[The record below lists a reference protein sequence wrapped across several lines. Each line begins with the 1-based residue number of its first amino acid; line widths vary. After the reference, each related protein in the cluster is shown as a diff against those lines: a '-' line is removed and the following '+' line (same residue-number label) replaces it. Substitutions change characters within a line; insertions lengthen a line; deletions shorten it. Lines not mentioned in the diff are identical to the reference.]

1 MKMKRILNTLLISAV
16 SVLAFSCQEM
26 PDIDVASNESI
37 VLDISSGLTK
47 AADTDVESFVS
58 HLDVII
64 FDVDGTVPG
73 NKVYS
78 GRYNVNNASSVTL
91 NAKRS
96 SFPAGSRYYVYL
108 IANSTLAE
116 ADFGAVATYN
126 DLVDKK
132 QEDFDLHLTGLTVEG
147 APKYFLMDAV
157 AEDTDG
163 ASPVVL
169 NNGVL
174 SDNTVLSALLTRAAA
189 KVVVNIKASE
199 KVEFKNFTV
208 AEGSEGGLYYLR
220 NMPYDAYLLAEARED
235 EDIRTAKVRNTAKTN
250 NAYFTWNPSA
260 DSRNVSLT
268 TYVYPNNWA
277 DNSILE
283 RETSIVVNLPM
294 IFTSDGTSTDYK
306 NSWYK
311 IPMTDE
317 KMFRRN
323 NYYEVNIDLIR
334 PGAATESVPE
344 VLTDIYYSVIEW
356 TSQDIFVGGDDR
368 PKYLS
373 VNRESM
379 EMHNIAVDATTLE
392 FASSSPVTITV
403 KDVYYY
409 DKFGQKTPVS
419 PDITGTTDGGIAGN
433 ITVNSPVPTNKTIR
447 YFTLVVTNQE
457 GISREVDVI
466 QYPLEY
472 ITNTLSTYSYR
483 SDFLSSSGDPTGTA
497 IAEHYEKRSSFSR
510 FSVDYDNG
518 TYQYRSD
525 DNGFF
530 ACKYVNE
537 TYDSGD
543 NQGLSDVD
551 TYTASGTSGFNDPYN
566 ARMYNIRI
574 MASSGSYIIGR
585 PKITDGV
592 TDPGTDNA
600 QLVSPSFTIASR
612 LGTLTT
618 GRVGPDDTDMTEPDP
633 EDYGGEY
640 VWNWGYELTWPD
652 GSDEEGYYR
661 DYYAYEKSRYLR
673 VYAEHCKQ
681 YVEIYKDS
689 VTGNMVHLN
698 DWRLPTEAELK
709 IIYKY
714 QGGEN
719 TNADAIDYLL
729 NAGAYFSASGPVAN
743 PNNNMSGISVRCIRD
758 SY

>member
-64 FDVDGTVPG
+64 FDVDGTLPG

-108 IANSTLAE
+108 IANSTLPE
-116 ADFGAVATYN
+116 ADFTAVTTYN

-132 QEDFDLHLTGLTVEG
+132 QEDYDLHLTGLTVEG

-157 AEDTDG
+157 AEDADG

-235 EDIRTAKVRNTAKTN
+235 EDIRTAKVRNTSKTN

-294 IFTSDGTSTDYK
+294 TFTSDGTSTDYK

-323 NYYEVNIDLIR
+323 NYYEVNIDLNR
-334 PGAATESVPE
+334 PGAATETVPE
-344 VLTDIYYSVIEW
+344 ELKDIYYSVTEW
-356 TSQDIFVGGDDR
+356 TVQDIFVGGDDR

-373 VNRESM
+373 VNKESM

-433 ITVNSPVPTNKTIR
+433 ITVNSPVPTNNAIR

-457 GISREVDVI
+457 GITREVIVA

-472 ITNTLSTYSYR
+472 ITNQQGWYSYR
-483 SDFLSSSGDPTGTA
+483 SDFYTGTYA
-497 IAEHYEKRSSFSR
+497 PTTYEYKGSR
-510 FSVDYDNG
+510 RVAADWDYNSWDYSTSVQNNYFFGSKVARMN
-518 TYQYRSD
+518 D
-525 DNGFF
+525 D
-530 ACKYVNE
+530 
-537 TYDSGD
+537 
-543 NQGLSDVD
+543 
-551 TYTASGTSGFNDPYN
+551 GTSRLYYYSWSQYGSTVNTNAGNLTSLDN
-566 ARMYNIRI
+566 ARMYHVQIT
-574 MASSGSYIIGR
+574 ASSGKYTIGI
-585 PKITDGV
+585 PKQDENGFTDDGE
-592 TDPGTDNA
+592 DNA
-600 QLVSPSFTIASR
+600 ELVSPSFMIASQ
-612 LGTLTT
+612 LGATQPPTSVEQAE
-618 GRVGPDDTDMTEPDP
+618 RHCREYVEVHDPDNDPDTDNAIHYD
-633 EDYGGEY
+633 
-640 VWNWGYELTWPD
+640 N
-652 GSDEEGYYR
+652 
-661 DYYAYEKSRYLR
+661 
-673 VYAEHCKQ
+673 
-681 YVEIYKDS
+681 
-689 VTGNMVHLN
+689 
-698 DWRLPTEAELK
+698 WRLPTAAEIQ
-709 IIYKY
+709 IIIDFQYV
-714 QGGEN
+714 EN
-719 TNADAIDYLL
+719 AAMDEVL
-729 NAGAYFSASGPVAN
+729 SGPYYWSATGQV
-743 PNNNMSGISVRCIRD
+743 NNSGSGDEGTQSAVRCIRD
-758 SY
+758 VY

>member
-26 PDIDVASNESI
+26 PDVDVTANESI

-64 FDVDGTVPG
+64 FDVDGTIPG

-78 GRYNVNNASSVTL
+78 GRYDVNNASSVTL

-96 SFPAGSRYYVYL
+96 SFPAGSRYYVFL
-108 IANSTLAE
+108 IANSTLPE
-116 ADFGAVATYN
+116 ADFAAVTTYN

-169 NNGVL
+169 NNGVI

-283 RETSIVVNLPM
+283 REASIVVNLPM
-294 IFTSDGTSTDYK
+294 TFTSDGVSTDYH

-323 NYYEVNIDLIR
+323 NYYEVNIDLNR
-334 PGAATESVPE
+334 PGAATETVPE
-344 VLTDIYYSVIEW
+344 ELKDIYYSVTEW
-356 TSQDIFVGGDDR
+356 TVQDIFVGGDDR

-373 VNRESM
+373 VNKESM

-403 KDVYYY
+403 KDIYYY
-409 DKFGQKTPVS
+409 NKFGQKTPVS

-433 ITVNSPVPTNKTIR
+433 ITVNSPVPTNNAIR

-457 GISREVDVI
+457 GITREVTVA

-472 ITNTLSTYSYR
+472 ITNQQGWYSYR
-483 SDFLSSSGDPTGTA
+483 SDFYTGTYA
-497 IAEHYEKRSSFSR
+497 PTTYEYRGSR
-510 FSVDYDNG
+510 RVAADWDYDSWNYS
-518 TYQYRSD
+518 TSVQNNY
-525 DNGFF
+525 FF
-530 ACKYVNE
+530 GSKV
-537 TYDSGD
+537 
-543 NQGLSDVD
+543 
-551 TYTASGTSGFNDPYN
+551 ASMRNDGTSRLYYYSWSQYGSTVNTNAGNLTALDN
-566 ARMYNIRI
+566 ARMYHVQIT
-574 MASSGSYIIGR
+574 ASSGKYTIGI
-585 PKITDGV
+585 PKQDANGFTDDGE
-592 TDPGTDNA
+592 DNA
-600 QLVSPSFTIASR
+600 KLVSPSFMIASQ
-612 LGTLTT
+612 LGATQPPTSVEQAE
-618 GRVGPDDTDMTEPDP
+618 RHCREYVEVHDPDNDPDTDNAIHYD
-633 EDYGGEY
+633 
-640 VWNWGYELTWPD
+640 N
-652 GSDEEGYYR
+652 
-661 DYYAYEKSRYLR
+661 
-673 VYAEHCKQ
+673 
-681 YVEIYKDS
+681 
-689 VTGNMVHLN
+689 
-698 DWRLPTEAELK
+698 WRLPTEAEIQ
-709 IIYKY
+709 IIIDFQYV
-714 QGGEN
+714 EN
-719 TNADAIDYLL
+719 AAMDEVL
-729 NAGAYFSASGPVAN
+729 SGPYYWSATGQVRN
-743 PNNNMSGISVRCIRD
+743 PGSGDTDSQSAVRCIRD
-758 SY
+758 VY

>member
-96 SFPAGSRYYVYL
+96 SFPAGSRYYVFL
-108 IANSTLAE
+108 IANSTLPE
-116 ADFGAVATYN
+116 ADFTAVTTYN

-169 NNGVL
+169 NNGVI

-260 DSRNVSLT
+260 ESRNVSLT

-294 IFTSDGTSTDYK
+294 TFTSDGTSTDYK

-323 NYYEVNIDLIR
+323 NYYEVNIDLNR
-334 PGAATESVPE
+334 PGAATETVPE
-344 VLTDIYYSVIEW
+344 ELKDIYYSVTEW
-356 TSQDIFVGGDDR
+356 TVQDIFVGGDDR

-373 VNRESM
+373 VNKESL

-409 DKFGQKTPVS
+409 DKFGQKTSVS
-419 PDITGTTDGGIAGN
+419 PAITGTTDGGIAGN
-433 ITVNSPVPTNKTIR
+433 ITVNSPVPDNNAIR
-447 YFTLVVTNQE
+447 YFTLVITNEE
-457 GISREVDVI
+457 GITREVAVT

-472 ITNTLSTYSYR
+472 ITNTQAYYSYR
-483 SDFLSSSGDPTGTA
+483 SDFYNHDSSPDSPTRYDYRGDEYVSAYWNTDSNTWSYYSSNGSNSGFFFRSKVAALSTNARYAG
-497 IAEHYEKRSSFSR
+497 
-510 FSVDYDNG
+510 
-518 TYQYRSD
+518 RSD
-525 DNGFF
+525 LDYYSWADASRYATVAQKNRSYKD
-530 ACKYVNE
+530 A
-537 TYDSGD
+537 
-543 NQGLSDVD
+543 SDD
-551 TYTASGTSGFNDPYN
+551 DDPGN
-566 ARMYNIRI
+566 ARMYHVRI
-574 MASSGSYIIGR
+574 TASSGEYILGIPAR
-585 PKITDGV
+585 DPV
-592 TDPGTDNA
+592 TDYTLSEEDNSR
-600 QLVSPSFTIASR
+600 LVSPSFMIASQ
-612 LGTLTT
+612 LGATASVSSTNST
-618 GRVGPDDTDMTEPDP
+618 YITR
-633 EDYGGEY
+633 
-640 VWNWGYELTWPD
+640 
-652 GSDEEGYYR
+652 
-661 DYYAYEKSRYLR
+661 AKS
-673 VYAEHCKQ
+673 HCSQ
-681 YVEIYKDS
+681 YVETYFDDLDGDGVWDQGETIH
-689 VTGNMVHLN
+689 HLD
-698 DWRLPTEAELK
+698 DWRLPTEAEIA
-709 IIYKY
+709 IIVKF
-714 QGGEN
+714 Q
-719 TNADAIDYLL
+719 TSSQVMDIVL
-729 NAGAYFSASGPVAN
+729 AGANYFCASPEGYVRTGVESG
-743 PNNNMSGISVRCIRD
+743 NNIYTRCIRD
-758 SY
+758 VY

>member
-64 FDVDGTVPG
+64 FDVDGTLPG

-108 IANSTLAE
+108 IVNSTLPE
-116 ADFGAVATYN
+116 ADFTAVTTYN

-132 QEDFDLHLTGLTVEG
+132 QDDYDLHLTGLTVEG

-157 AEDTDG
+157 AEDADG

-235 EDIRTAKVRNTAKTN
+235 EDIRTAKVRNTSKTN

-294 IFTSDGTSTDYK
+294 TFTSDGTSTDYK

-323 NYYEVNIDLIR
+323 NYYEVNIDLNR

-344 VLTDIYYSVIEW
+344 VLEDIYYSVTEW
-356 TSQDIFVGGDDR
+356 TVQDIFVGGDDR

-373 VNRESM
+373 VNKESM

-409 DKFGQKTPVS
+409 DKFGQKTSVS

-433 ITVNSPVPTNKTIR
+433 ITVNSPVPTNNAIR

-457 GISREVDVI
+457 GITREVTVA

-472 ITNTLSTYSYR
+472 ITNQQGWYSYR
-483 SDFLSSSGDPTGTA
+483 SDFYTGTYA
-497 IAEHYEKRSSFSR
+497 PTTYEYKGSR
-510 FSVDYDNG
+510 RVAADWDSNSWDYSTSVQNNY
-518 TYQYRSD
+518 
-525 DNGFF
+525 FF
-530 ACKYVNE
+530 GSKVARMNN
-537 TYDSGD
+537 D
-543 NQGLSDVD
+543 
-551 TYTASGTSGFNDPYN
+551 GTSRLYYYSWSQYGSTVNTNAGNLTSLDN
-566 ARMYNIRI
+566 ARMYHVQITS
-574 MASSGSYIIGR
+574 SSGKYTIGI
-585 PKITDGV
+585 PKQDANGFTDDGE
-592 TDPGTDNA
+592 DNA
-600 QLVSPSFTIASR
+600 ELVSPSFMIASQ
-612 LGTLTT
+612 LGATQPPTSVEQAE
-618 GRVGPDDTDMTEPDP
+618 RHCREYVEVHDPDNDPDTDNAIHYD
-633 EDYGGEY
+633 
-640 VWNWGYELTWPD
+640 N
-652 GSDEEGYYR
+652 
-661 DYYAYEKSRYLR
+661 
-673 VYAEHCKQ
+673 
-681 YVEIYKDS
+681 
-689 VTGNMVHLN
+689 
-698 DWRLPTEAELK
+698 WRLPTAAEIQ
-709 IIYKY
+709 IIIDFQYV
-714 QGGEN
+714 EN
-719 TNADAIDYLL
+719 AAMDEVL
-729 NAGAYFSASGPVAN
+729 SGPYYWSATGQVHN
-743 PNNNMSGISVRCIRD
+743 PGSGDDDTQSAVRCIRD
-758 SY
+758 VY

>member
-1 MKMKRILNTLLISAV
+1 MKRILNTLLISAV

-26 PDIDVASNESI
+26 PDIDMASNESI

-64 FDVDGTVPG
+64 FDIDGTVPG

-108 IANSTLAE
+108 IANSTLPD
-116 ADFGAVATYN
+116 ADFTAVTTYN

-132 QEDFDLHLTGLTVEG
+132 QEDYDLHLTGLTVEG

-157 AEDTDG
+157 AEDADG

-235 EDIRTAKVRNTAKTN
+235 EDIRTAKVRNTSKTN

-323 NYYEVNIDLIR
+323 NYYEVNIDLNR
-334 PGAATESVPE
+334 PGAATETVPE
-344 VLTDIYYSVIEW
+344 ELKDIYYSVTEW
-356 TSQDIFVGGDDR
+356 TVQDIFVGGDDR

-373 VNRESM
+373 VNKESM
-379 EMHNIAVDATTLE
+379 DMHNIAVDATTLE
-392 FASSSPVTITV
+392 FASSSPVTVTV
-403 KDVYYY
+403 KDIYYY

-433 ITVNSPVPTNKTIR
+433 ITVNSPVPTNNAIR

-457 GISREVDVI
+457 GITREVAVA

-472 ITNTLSTYSYR
+472 ITNQQGWYSYR
-483 SDFLSSSGDPTGTA
+483 SDFYTGTYA
-497 IAEHYEKRSSFSR
+497 PTTYEYKGSR
-510 FSVDYDNG
+510 RVAADWSNNSWNYSTSVQNNYFFGSKVARMN
-518 TYQYRSD
+518 D
-525 DNGFF
+525 D
-530 ACKYVNE
+530 
-537 TYDSGD
+537 
-543 NQGLSDVD
+543 
-551 TYTASGTSGFNDPYN
+551 GTSRLYYYSWSQYGSTVNTNAGNLTSLDN
-566 ARMYNIRI
+566 ARMYHVQITS
-574 MASSGSYIIGR
+574 SSGKYTIGI
-585 PKITDGV
+585 PKQDANGFTDDGE
-592 TDPGTDNA
+592 DNA
-600 QLVSPSFTIASR
+600 ELVSPSFMIASQ
-612 LGTLTT
+612 LGATQPPTSVEQAE
-618 GRVGPDDTDMTEPDP
+618 RHCREYVEVHDPDNNPDTDNAIHYD
-633 EDYGGEY
+633 
-640 VWNWGYELTWPD
+640 N
-652 GSDEEGYYR
+652 
-661 DYYAYEKSRYLR
+661 
-673 VYAEHCKQ
+673 
-681 YVEIYKDS
+681 
-689 VTGNMVHLN
+689 
-698 DWRLPTEAELK
+698 WRLPTAAEIQ
-709 IIYKY
+709 IIIDFQYA
-714 QGGEN
+714 EN
-719 TNADAIDYLL
+719 AAMDEVL
-729 NAGAYFSASGPVAN
+729 SGPYYWSATGQVNN
-743 PNNNMSGISVRCIRD
+743 PGSGDDGTQSAVRCIRD
-758 SY
+758 VY

>member
-64 FDVDGTVPG
+64 FDVDGTLPG

-108 IANSTLAE
+108 IANSTLPE
-116 ADFGAVATYN
+116 ADFTAVTTYN

-132 QEDFDLHLTGLTVEG
+132 QEDYDLHLTGLTVEG

-157 AEDTDG
+157 AEDADG

-235 EDIRTAKVRNTAKTN
+235 EDIRTAKVRNTSKTN

-294 IFTSDGTSTDYK
+294 TFTSDGTSTDYK

-323 NYYEVNIDLIR
+323 NYYEVNIDLNR
-334 PGAATESVPE
+334 PGAATETVPE
-344 VLTDIYYSVIEW
+344 ELKDIYYSVTEW
-356 TSQDIFVGGDDR
+356 TVQDIFVGGDDR

-373 VNRESM
+373 VNKELM

-392 FASSSPVTITV
+392 FASSSPVTVTV
-403 KDVYYY
+403 KDIYYY

-433 ITVNSPVPTNKTIR
+433 ITVNSPVPTNNAIR

-457 GISREVDVI
+457 GITREVIVA

-472 ITNTLSTYSYR
+472 ITNQQGWYSYR
-483 SDFLSSSGDPTGTA
+483 SDFYTGTYA
-497 IAEHYEKRSSFSR
+497 PTTYEYKGSR
-510 FSVDYDNG
+510 RVAADWDNNSWDYSTSVQNNYFFGSKVARMN
-518 TYQYRSD
+518 D
-525 DNGFF
+525 D
-530 ACKYVNE
+530 
-537 TYDSGD
+537 
-543 NQGLSDVD
+543 
-551 TYTASGTSGFNDPYN
+551 GTSRLYYYSWSQYGSTVNTNAGNLTSLDN
-566 ARMYNIRI
+566 ARMYHVQIT
-574 MASSGSYIIGR
+574 ASSGKYTIGI
-585 PKITDGV
+585 PKQDENGFTDDGE
-592 TDPGTDNA
+592 DNA
-600 QLVSPSFTIASR
+600 ELVSPSFMIASQ
-612 LGTLTT
+612 LGATQPPTSVEQAE
-618 GRVGPDDTDMTEPDP
+618 RHCREYVEVHDPDNNPDTDNAIHYD
-633 EDYGGEY
+633 
-640 VWNWGYELTWPD
+640 N
-652 GSDEEGYYR
+652 
-661 DYYAYEKSRYLR
+661 
-673 VYAEHCKQ
+673 
-681 YVEIYKDS
+681 
-689 VTGNMVHLN
+689 
-698 DWRLPTEAELK
+698 WRLPTAAEIQ
-709 IIYKY
+709 IIIDFQYA
-714 QGGEN
+714 EN
-719 TNADAIDYLL
+719 AAMDEVL
-729 NAGAYFSASGPVAN
+729 SGPYYWSATGQV
-743 PNNNMSGISVRCIRD
+743 NNSGSGDEGTQSAVRCIRD
-758 SY
+758 VY

>member
-26 PDIDVASNESI
+26 PDVDVTANESI

-64 FDVDGTVPG
+64 FDVDGTIPG

-96 SFPAGSRYYVYL
+96 SFPAGSRYYVFL
-108 IANSTLAE
+108 IANSTLPE
-116 ADFGAVATYN
+116 ADFAAVTTYN

-235 EDIRTAKVRNTAKTN
+235 EDIRTAKVRNTSKTN

-283 RETSIVVNLPM
+283 REASIVVNLPM
-294 IFTSDGTSTDYK
+294 TFTSDGVSTDYH

-323 NYYEVNIDLIR
+323 NYYEVNIDLNR

-344 VLTDIYYSVIEW
+344 ELKDIYYSVTEW
-356 TSQDIFVGGDDR
+356 TVQDIFVGGDDR

-373 VNRESM
+373 VNKESM

-403 KDVYYY
+403 KDIYYY
-409 DKFGQKTPVS
+409 NKFGQKTPVS

-433 ITVNSPVPTNKTIR
+433 ITVNSPVPTNNAIR

-457 GISREVDVI
+457 GITREVTVA

-472 ITNTLSTYSYR
+472 ITNQQGWYSYR
-483 SDFLSSSGDPTGTA
+483 SDFYTGTYA
-497 IAEHYEKRSSFSR
+497 PTTYEYKGSR
-510 FSVDYDNG
+510 RVAADWDYNSWDYSTSVQNNYFFGSKVARMN
-518 TYQYRSD
+518 D
-525 DNGFF
+525 D
-530 ACKYVNE
+530 
-537 TYDSGD
+537 
-543 NQGLSDVD
+543 
-551 TYTASGTSGFNDPYN
+551 GTSRLYYYSWSQYGSTVNTNAGNLTALDN
-566 ARMYNIRI
+566 ARMYHVQIT
-574 MASSGSYIIGR
+574 ASSGKYTIGI
-585 PKITDGV
+585 PKQDANGFTDDGE
-592 TDPGTDNA
+592 DNA
-600 QLVSPSFTIASR
+600 KLVSPSFMIASQ
-612 LGTLTT
+612 LGATQPPTSVEQAE
-618 GRVGPDDTDMTEPDP
+618 RHCREYVEVHDPDNDPDTDNAIHYD
-633 EDYGGEY
+633 
-640 VWNWGYELTWPD
+640 N
-652 GSDEEGYYR
+652 
-661 DYYAYEKSRYLR
+661 
-673 VYAEHCKQ
+673 
-681 YVEIYKDS
+681 
-689 VTGNMVHLN
+689 
-698 DWRLPTEAELK
+698 WRLPTEAEIQ
-709 IIYKY
+709 IIIDFQYV
-714 QGGEN
+714 EN
-719 TNADAIDYLL
+719 AAMDEVL
-729 NAGAYFSASGPVAN
+729 SGPYYWSATGQVRN
-743 PNNNMSGISVRCIRD
+743 PGSGDTDSQSAVRCIRD
-758 SY
+758 VY

>member
-96 SFPAGSRYYVYL
+96 SFPAGSRYYVFL
-108 IANSTLAE
+108 IANSTLPE
-116 ADFGAVATYN
+116 SDFTAVTTYN

-132 QEDFDLHLTGLTVEG
+132 QEDYDLHLTGLTVEG

-157 AEDTDG
+157 AEDADG

-235 EDIRTAKVRNTAKTN
+235 EDIRTAKVRNTSKTN

-294 IFTSDGTSTDYK
+294 TFTSDGTSTDYK

-323 NYYEVNIDLIR
+323 NYYEVNIDLNR
-334 PGAATESVPE
+334 PGAATETVPE
-344 VLTDIYYSVIEW
+344 ELEDIYYSVTEW
-356 TSQDIFVGGDDR
+356 TVQDILVGGDDR

-373 VNRESM
+373 VNKESM

-409 DKFGQKTPVS
+409 DKFGQKTSVS

-433 ITVNSPVPTNKTIR
+433 ITVNSPVPDNNAIR
-447 YFTLVVTNQE
+447 YFTLVITNEE
-457 GISREVDVI
+457 GITREVTVA

-472 ITNTLSTYSYR
+472 ITNQQGWYSYR
-483 SDFLSSSGDPTGTA
+483 SDFYTGTYA
-497 IAEHYEKRSSFSR
+497 PTTYEYKGSR
-510 FSVDYDNG
+510 RVAADWDNNSWDYSTSVQNNY
-518 TYQYRSD
+518 
-525 DNGFF
+525 FF
-530 ACKYVNE
+530 GSKVARMNA
-537 TYDSGD
+537 D
-543 NQGLSDVD
+543 
-551 TYTASGTSGFNDPYN
+551 GTSRLYYYSWSQYGSTVNTNAGNLTSLDN
-566 ARMYNIRI
+566 ARMYHVQIT
-574 MASSGSYIIGR
+574 ASSGKYTIGI
-585 PKITDGV
+585 PKQDANGFTDDGE
-592 TDPGTDNA
+592 DNA
-600 QLVSPSFTIASR
+600 ELVSPSFMIASQ
-612 LGTLTT
+612 LGATQPPTSVEQAE
-618 GRVGPDDTDMTEPDP
+618 RHCREYVEVHDPDNDPDTDNAIHYD
-633 EDYGGEY
+633 
-640 VWNWGYELTWPD
+640 N
-652 GSDEEGYYR
+652 
-661 DYYAYEKSRYLR
+661 
-673 VYAEHCKQ
+673 
-681 YVEIYKDS
+681 
-689 VTGNMVHLN
+689 
-698 DWRLPTEAELK
+698 WRLPTAAEIQ
-709 IIYKY
+709 IIIDFQYV
-714 QGGEN
+714 EN
-719 TNADAIDYLL
+719 AAMDEVL
-729 NAGAYFSASGPVAN
+729 SGPYYWSATGQVNN
-743 PNNNMSGISVRCIRD
+743 PGSGDDGTQSAVRCIRD
-758 SY
+758 VY

>member
-26 PDIDVASNESI
+26 PDVDVTANESI

-64 FDVDGTVPG
+64 FDVDGTIPG

-96 SFPAGSRYYVYL
+96 SFPAGNRYYVYL
-108 IANSTLAE
+108 IANSTLPE
-116 ADFGAVATYN
+116 ADFAAVTTYN

-132 QEDFDLHLTGLTVEG
+132 QEDYNLHLTGLTVEG
-147 APKYFLMDAV
+147 ASKYFLMDAL

-169 NNGVL
+169 NNGVI

-208 AEGSEGGLYYLR
+208 DEGSEGGLYYLR

-294 IFTSDGTSTDYK
+294 TFTSDGVSTDYH

-323 NYYEVNIDLIR
+323 NYYEVNIDLNR

-344 VLTDIYYSVIEW
+344 ELKDIYYSVTEW
-356 TSQDIFVGGDDR
+356 TVQDIFVGGDDR

-373 VNRESM
+373 VNKESM

-433 ITVNSPVPTNKTIR
+433 ITVNSPVPTNNAIR

-457 GISREVDVI
+457 GITREVTVA

-472 ITNTLSTYSYR
+472 ITNQQGWYSYR
-483 SDFLSSSGDPTGTA
+483 SDFYTGTYA
-497 IAEHYEKRSSFSR
+497 PTTYEYRGSR
-510 FSVDYDNG
+510 RVAADWEYNSWNYSTSVQNNY
-518 TYQYRSD
+518 
-525 DNGFF
+525 FF
-530 ACKYVNE
+530 GSKV
-537 TYDSGD
+537 
-543 NQGLSDVD
+543 
-551 TYTASGTSGFNDPYN
+551 ASMRNDGTSRLYYYSWSQYGSTVNTNAGNLTALDN
-566 ARMYNIRI
+566 ARMYHVQIT
-574 MASSGSYIIGR
+574 ASSGKYTIGI
-585 PKITDGV
+585 PKQDANGFTYDGE
-592 TDPGTDNA
+592 DNA
-600 QLVSPSFTIASR
+600 KLVSPSFMIASQ
-612 LGTLTT
+612 LGATQPPTSVEQAE
-618 GRVGPDDTDMTEPDP
+618 RHCREYVEVHDPDNDPDTDNAIHYD
-633 EDYGGEY
+633 
-640 VWNWGYELTWPD
+640 N
-652 GSDEEGYYR
+652 
-661 DYYAYEKSRYLR
+661 
-673 VYAEHCKQ
+673 
-681 YVEIYKDS
+681 
-689 VTGNMVHLN
+689 
-698 DWRLPTEAELK
+698 WRLPTEAEIQ
-709 IIYKY
+709 IIIDFQYV
-714 QGGEN
+714 EN
-719 TNADAIDYLL
+719 AAMDEVL
-729 NAGAYFSASGPVAN
+729 SGPYYWSATGQVRN
-743 PNNNMSGISVRCIRD
+743 PGSGDTDSQSAVRCIRD
-758 SY
+758 VY

>member
-26 PDIDVASNESI
+26 PDIDMASNESI

-64 FDVDGTVPG
+64 FDIDGTVPG

-108 IANSTLAE
+108 IANSTLPE
-116 ADFGAVATYN
+116 ADFTAVTTYN

-132 QEDFDLHLTGLTVEG
+132 QEDYDLHLTGLTVEG

-157 AEDTDG
+157 AEDADG

-235 EDIRTAKVRNTAKTN
+235 EDIRTAKVRNTSKTN

-323 NYYEVNIDLIR
+323 NYYEVNIDLNR

-344 VLTDIYYSVIEW
+344 ELEDIYYSVTEW
-356 TSQDIFVGGDDR
+356 TVQDIFVGGDDR

-373 VNRESM
+373 VNKESM

-433 ITVNSPVPTNKTIR
+433 ITVNSPVPTNNAIR

-457 GISREVDVI
+457 GITREVTVA

-472 ITNTLSTYSYR
+472 ITNQQGWYSYR
-483 SDFLSSSGDPTGTA
+483 SDFYTGTYA
-497 IAEHYEKRSSFSR
+497 PTTYEYKGSR
-510 FSVDYDNG
+510 RVAADWSNNSWNYSTSVQNNYFFGSKVARMN
-518 TYQYRSD
+518 D
-525 DNGFF
+525 D
-530 ACKYVNE
+530 
-537 TYDSGD
+537 
-543 NQGLSDVD
+543 
-551 TYTASGTSGFNDPYN
+551 GTSRLYYYSWSQYGSTVNTNAGNLTSLDN
-566 ARMYNIRI
+566 ARMYHVQITS
-574 MASSGSYIIGR
+574 SSGKYTIGI
-585 PKITDGV
+585 PKQDANGFTDDGE
-592 TDPGTDNA
+592 DNA
-600 QLVSPSFTIASR
+600 ELVSPSFMIASQ
-612 LGTLTT
+612 LGATQPPTSVEQAE
-618 GRVGPDDTDMTEPDP
+618 RHCREYVEVHDPDNNPDTDNAIHYD
-633 EDYGGEY
+633 
-640 VWNWGYELTWPD
+640 N
-652 GSDEEGYYR
+652 
-661 DYYAYEKSRYLR
+661 
-673 VYAEHCKQ
+673 
-681 YVEIYKDS
+681 
-689 VTGNMVHLN
+689 
-698 DWRLPTEAELK
+698 WRLPTAAEIQ
-709 IIYKY
+709 IIIDFQYA
-714 QGGEN
+714 EN
-719 TNADAIDYLL
+719 AAMDEVL
-729 NAGAYFSASGPVAN
+729 SGPYYWSATGQVNN
-743 PNNNMSGISVRCIRD
+743 PGSGDDGTQSAVRCIRD
-758 SY
+758 VY

>member
-26 PDIDVASNESI
+26 PDVDVTANESI

-64 FDVDGTVPG
+64 FDVDGTIPG

-78 GRYNVNNASSVTL
+78 GRYDVNNASSVTL

-96 SFPAGSRYYVYL
+96 SFPAGSRYYVFL
-108 IANSTLAE
+108 IANSTLPE
-116 ADFGAVATYN
+116 ADFAAVTTYN

-132 QEDFDLHLTGLTVEG
+132 QEDYYLHLTGLTVEG
-147 APKYFLMDAV
+147 ASKYFLMDAL

-169 NNGVL
+169 NNGVI

-283 RETSIVVNLPM
+283 REASIVVNLPM
-294 IFTSDGTSTDYK
+294 TFTSDGVSTDYH

-323 NYYEVNIDLIR
+323 NYYEVNIDLNR
-334 PGAATESVPE
+334 PGAATETVPE
-344 VLTDIYYSVIEW
+344 ELKDIYYSVTEW
-356 TSQDIFVGGDDR
+356 IVQDIFVGGDDR

-373 VNRESM
+373 VNKESM

-403 KDVYYY
+403 KDIYYY
-409 DKFGQKTPVS
+409 NKFGQKTPVS

-433 ITVNSPVPTNKTIR
+433 ITVNSPVPTNNAIR

-457 GISREVDVI
+457 GITREVTVA

-472 ITNTLSTYSYR
+472 ITNQQGWYSYR
-483 SDFLSSSGDPTGTA
+483 SDFYTGTYA
-497 IAEHYEKRSSFSR
+497 PTTYEYRGSR
-510 FSVDYDNG
+510 RVAADWDYDSWNYS
-518 TYQYRSD
+518 TSVQNNY
-525 DNGFF
+525 FF
-530 ACKYVNE
+530 GSKV
-537 TYDSGD
+537 
-543 NQGLSDVD
+543 
-551 TYTASGTSGFNDPYN
+551 ASMRNDGTSRLYYYSWSQYGSTVNTNAGNLTALDN
-566 ARMYNIRI
+566 ARMYHVQIT
-574 MASSGSYIIGR
+574 ASSGKYTIGI
-585 PKITDGV
+585 PKQDANGFTDDGE
-592 TDPGTDNA
+592 DNA
-600 QLVSPSFTIASR
+600 KLVSPSFMIASQ
-612 LGTLTT
+612 LGATQPPTSVEQAE
-618 GRVGPDDTDMTEPDP
+618 RHCREYVEVHDPDNDPDTDNAIHYD
-633 EDYGGEY
+633 
-640 VWNWGYELTWPD
+640 N
-652 GSDEEGYYR
+652 
-661 DYYAYEKSRYLR
+661 
-673 VYAEHCKQ
+673 
-681 YVEIYKDS
+681 
-689 VTGNMVHLN
+689 
-698 DWRLPTEAELK
+698 WRLPTEAEIQ
-709 IIYKY
+709 IIIDFQYV
-714 QGGEN
+714 EN
-719 TNADAIDYLL
+719 AAMDEVL
-729 NAGAYFSASGPVAN
+729 SGPYYWSATGQVRN
-743 PNNNMSGISVRCIRD
+743 PGSGDTDSQSAVRCIRD
-758 SY
+758 VY

>member
-26 PDIDVASNESI
+26 PDVDVTANESI

-64 FDVDGTVPG
+64 FDVDGTIPG

-78 GRYNVNNASSVTL
+78 GRYDVNNASSVTL

-96 SFPAGSRYYVYL
+96 SFPTGSRYYVFL
-108 IANSTLAE
+108 IANSTLPE
-116 ADFGAVATYN
+116 ADFAAVTTYN

-169 NNGVL
+169 NNGVI

-208 AEGSEGGLYYLR
+208 TEGSEGGLYYLR

-283 RETSIVVNLPM
+283 REASIVVNLPM
-294 IFTSDGTSTDYK
+294 TFTSDGVSTDYH

-323 NYYEVNIDLIR
+323 NYYEVNIDLNR
-334 PGAATESVPE
+334 PGAATETVPE
-344 VLTDIYYSVIEW
+344 ELKDIYYSVTEW
-356 TSQDIFVGGDDR
+356 TVQDIFVGGDDR

-373 VNRESM
+373 VNKESM

-403 KDVYYY
+403 KDIYYY
-409 DKFGQKTPVS
+409 NKFGQKTPVS

-433 ITVNSPVPTNKTIR
+433 ITVNSPVPTNNAIR

-457 GISREVDVI
+457 GITREVTVA

-472 ITNTLSTYSYR
+472 ITNQQGWYSYR
-483 SDFLSSSGDPTGTA
+483 SDFYTGTYA
-497 IAEHYEKRSSFSR
+497 PTTYEYRGSR
-510 FSVDYDNG
+510 RVAADWDYDSWNYS
-518 TYQYRSD
+518 TSVQNNY
-525 DNGFF
+525 FF
-530 ACKYVNE
+530 GSKV
-537 TYDSGD
+537 
-543 NQGLSDVD
+543 
-551 TYTASGTSGFNDPYN
+551 ASMRNDGTSRLYYYSWSQYGSTVNTNAGNLTALDN
-566 ARMYNIRI
+566 ARMYHVQIT
-574 MASSGSYIIGR
+574 ASSGKYTIGI
-585 PKITDGV
+585 PKQDANGFTDDGE
-592 TDPGTDNA
+592 DNA
-600 QLVSPSFTIASR
+600 ELVSPSFMIASQ
-612 LGTLTT
+612 LGATQPPTSVEQAE
-618 GRVGPDDTDMTEPDP
+618 RHCREYVEVHDPDNDPDTDNAIHYD
-633 EDYGGEY
+633 
-640 VWNWGYELTWPD
+640 N
-652 GSDEEGYYR
+652 
-661 DYYAYEKSRYLR
+661 
-673 VYAEHCKQ
+673 
-681 YVEIYKDS
+681 
-689 VTGNMVHLN
+689 
-698 DWRLPTEAELK
+698 WRLPTEAEIQ
-709 IIYKY
+709 IIIDFQYV
-714 QGGEN
+714 EN
-719 TNADAIDYLL
+719 AAMDEVL
-729 NAGAYFSASGPVAN
+729 SGPYYWSATGQVRN
-743 PNNNMSGISVRCIRD
+743 PGSGDTDSQSAVRCIRD
-758 SY
+758 VY

>member
-1 MKMKRILNTLLISAV
+1 MKRILNTLLISAV

-64 FDVDGTVPG
+64 FDVDGTLPG

-108 IANSTLAE
+108 IANSTLPD
-116 ADFGAVATYN
+116 ADFTAVTTYN

-132 QEDFDLHLTGLTVEG
+132 QEDYDLHLTGLTVEG

-157 AEDTDG
+157 AEDADG

-235 EDIRTAKVRNTAKTN
+235 EDIRTAKVRNTSKTN

-294 IFTSDGTSTDYK
+294 TFTSDGTSTDYK

-323 NYYEVNIDLIR
+323 NYYEVNIDLNR
-334 PGAATESVPE
+334 PGAATETVPE
-344 VLTDIYYSVIEW
+344 ELKDIYYSVTEW
-356 TSQDIFVGGDDR
+356 TVQDIFVGGDDR

-373 VNRESM
+373 VNKESM

-433 ITVNSPVPTNKTIR
+433 ITVNSPVPTNNAIR

-457 GISREVDVI
+457 GITREVTVA

-472 ITNTLSTYSYR
+472 ITNQQGWYSYR
-483 SDFLSSSGDPTGTA
+483 SDFYTGTYA
-497 IAEHYEKRSSFSR
+497 PTTYEYKGSR
-510 FSVDYDNG
+510 RVAADWDNNSWDYSTSVQNNYFFGSKVARMN
-518 TYQYRSD
+518 D
-525 DNGFF
+525 D
-530 ACKYVNE
+530 
-537 TYDSGD
+537 
-543 NQGLSDVD
+543 
-551 TYTASGTSGFNDPYN
+551 GTSRLYYYSWSQYGSTVNTNAGNLTSLDN
-566 ARMYNIRI
+566 ARMYHVQIT
-574 MASSGSYIIGR
+574 ASSGKYTIGI
-585 PKITDGV
+585 PKQDANGFTDDGE
-592 TDPGTDNA
+592 DNA
-600 QLVSPSFTIASR
+600 ELVSPSFMIASQ
-612 LGTLTT
+612 LGATQPPTSVEQAE
-618 GRVGPDDTDMTEPDP
+618 RHCREYVEVHDPDNNPDTDNAIHYD
-633 EDYGGEY
+633 
-640 VWNWGYELTWPD
+640 N
-652 GSDEEGYYR
+652 
-661 DYYAYEKSRYLR
+661 
-673 VYAEHCKQ
+673 
-681 YVEIYKDS
+681 
-689 VTGNMVHLN
+689 
-698 DWRLPTEAELK
+698 WRLPTAAEIQ
-709 IIYKY
+709 IIIDFQYA
-714 QGGEN
+714 EN
-719 TNADAIDYLL
+719 AAMDEVL
-729 NAGAYFSASGPVAN
+729 SGPYYWSATGQVNN
-743 PNNNMSGISVRCIRD
+743 PGSGDDGTQSAVRCIRD
-758 SY
+758 VY

>member
-64 FDVDGTVPG
+64 FDVDGTIPG

-116 ADFGAVATYN
+116 ADFAAVTTYN

-132 QEDFDLHLTGLTVEG
+132 QEDYNLHLTGLTVEG
-147 APKYFLMDAV
+147 ASKYFLMDAL

-169 NNGVL
+169 NNGVI

-294 IFTSDGTSTDYK
+294 TFTSDGVSTDYH

-323 NYYEVNIDLIR
+323 NYYEVNIDLNR

-344 VLTDIYYSVIEW
+344 ELKDIYYSVTEW
-356 TSQDIFVGGDDR
+356 TVQDIFVGGDDR

-373 VNRESM
+373 VNKESM

-403 KDVYYY
+403 KDIYYY
-409 DKFGQKTPVS
+409 NKFGQKTPVS

-433 ITVNSPVPTNKTIR
+433 ITVNSPVPTNNAIR

-457 GISREVDVI
+457 GITREVTVA

-472 ITNTLSTYSYR
+472 ITNQQGWYSYR
-483 SDFLSSSGDPTGTA
+483 SDFYTGTYA
-497 IAEHYEKRSSFSR
+497 PTTYEYRGSR
-510 FSVDYDNG
+510 RVAADWDYNSWDYSTSVQNNY
-518 TYQYRSD
+518 
-525 DNGFF
+525 FF
-530 ACKYVNE
+530 GSKV
-537 TYDSGD
+537 
-543 NQGLSDVD
+543 
-551 TYTASGTSGFNDPYN
+551 ASMRNDGTSRLYYYSWSQYGSTVNTNAGNLTALDN
-566 ARMYNIRI
+566 ARMYHVQIT
-574 MASSGSYIIGR
+574 ASSGKYTIGI
-585 PKITDGV
+585 PKQDANGFTDDGE
-592 TDPGTDNA
+592 DNA
-600 QLVSPSFTIASR
+600 KLVSPSFMIASQ
-612 LGTLTT
+612 LGATQPPTSVEQAE
-618 GRVGPDDTDMTEPDP
+618 RHCREYVEVHDPDNDPDTDNAIHYD
-633 EDYGGEY
+633 
-640 VWNWGYELTWPD
+640 N
-652 GSDEEGYYR
+652 
-661 DYYAYEKSRYLR
+661 
-673 VYAEHCKQ
+673 
-681 YVEIYKDS
+681 
-689 VTGNMVHLN
+689 
-698 DWRLPTEAELK
+698 WRLPTEAEIQ
-709 IIYKY
+709 IIIDFQYV
-714 QGGEN
+714 EN
-719 TNADAIDYLL
+719 AAMDEVL
-729 NAGAYFSASGPVAN
+729 SGPYYWSATGQVRN
-743 PNNNMSGISVRCIRD
+743 PGSGDTDSQSAVRCIRD
-758 SY
+758 VY

>member
-96 SFPAGSRYYVYL
+96 SFPAGSRYYVFL
-108 IANSTLAE
+108 IANSTLPE
-116 ADFGAVATYN
+116 SDFTAVTTYN

-294 IFTSDGTSTDYK
+294 TFTSDGTSTDYK

-323 NYYEVNIDLIR
+323 NYYEVNIDLNR
-334 PGAATESVPE
+334 PGAATETVPE
-344 VLTDIYYSVIEW
+344 ELKDIYYSVTEW
-356 TSQDIFVGGDDR
+356 TVQDIFVGGDDR

-373 VNRESM
+373 VNKESL

-409 DKFGQKTPVS
+409 DKFGQKTSVS
-419 PDITGTTDGGIAGN
+419 PEITGTTDGGIAGN
-433 ITVNSPVPTNKTIR
+433 ITVNSPVPDNNAIR
-447 YFTLVVTNQE
+447 YFTLVITNEE
-457 GISREVDVI
+457 GITREVTVA

-472 ITNTLSTYSYR
+472 ITNQQGWYSYR
-483 SDFLSSSGDPTGTA
+483 SDFYTGTYA
-497 IAEHYEKRSSFSR
+497 PTTYEYKGSR
-510 FSVDYDNG
+510 RVAADWDNNSWDYSTSVQNNY
-518 TYQYRSD
+518 
-525 DNGFF
+525 FF
-530 ACKYVNE
+530 GSKVARMNA
-537 TYDSGD
+537 D
-543 NQGLSDVD
+543 
-551 TYTASGTSGFNDPYN
+551 GTSRLYYYSWSQYGSTVNTNAGNLTSLDN
-566 ARMYNIRI
+566 ARMYHVQIT
-574 MASSGSYIIGR
+574 ASSGKYTIGI
-585 PKITDGV
+585 PKQDANGFTDDGE
-592 TDPGTDNA
+592 DNA
-600 QLVSPSFTIASR
+600 ELVSPSFMIASQ
-612 LGTLTT
+612 LGATQPPTSVEQAE
-618 GRVGPDDTDMTEPDP
+618 RHCREYVEVHDPDNDPDTDNAIHYD
-633 EDYGGEY
+633 
-640 VWNWGYELTWPD
+640 N
-652 GSDEEGYYR
+652 
-661 DYYAYEKSRYLR
+661 
-673 VYAEHCKQ
+673 
-681 YVEIYKDS
+681 
-689 VTGNMVHLN
+689 
-698 DWRLPTEAELK
+698 WRLPTAAEIQ
-709 IIYKY
+709 IIIDFQYV
-714 QGGEN
+714 EN
-719 TNADAIDYLL
+719 AAMDEVL
-729 NAGAYFSASGPVAN
+729 SGPYYWSATGQVHN
-743 PNNNMSGISVRCIRD
+743 PGSGDTDTQSAVRCIRD
-758 SY
+758 VY

>member
-26 PDIDVASNESI
+26 PDVDVTANESI

-64 FDVDGTVPG
+64 FDVDGTIPG

-116 ADFGAVATYN
+116 ADFAAVTTYN

-169 NNGVL
+169 NNGVI

-294 IFTSDGTSTDYK
+294 TFTSDGVSTDYH

-323 NYYEVNIDLIR
+323 NYYEVNIDLNR

-344 VLTDIYYSVIEW
+344 ELKDIYYSVTEW
-356 TSQDIFVGGDDR
+356 TVQDIFVGGDDR

-373 VNRESM
+373 VNKESM

-403 KDVYYY
+403 KDIYYY
-409 DKFGQKTPVS
+409 NKFGQKTPVS

-433 ITVNSPVPTNKTIR
+433 ITVNSPVPTNNAIR

-457 GISREVDVI
+457 GITREVIVA

-472 ITNTLSTYSYR
+472 ITNQQGWYSYR
-483 SDFLSSSGDPTGTA
+483 SDFYTGTYA
-497 IAEHYEKRSSFSR
+497 PTTYEYRGSR
-510 FSVDYDNG
+510 RVAVNWSNNSWNYSTSVQERY
-518 TYQYRSD
+518 
-525 DNGFF
+525 FF
-530 ACKYVNE
+530 GSKV
-537 TYDSGD
+537 
-543 NQGLSDVD
+543 
-551 TYTASGTSGFNDPYN
+551 ASMRNDGTSRLYYYSWSQYGSTVNTNAGNLTALDN
-566 ARMYNIRI
+566 ARMYHVQIT
-574 MASSGSYIIGR
+574 ASSGKYTIGI
-585 PKITDGV
+585 PKQDANGFTDDGE
-592 TDPGTDNA
+592 DNA
-600 QLVSPSFTIASR
+600 ELVSPSFMIASQ
-612 LGTLTT
+612 LGATQPPTSVEQAE
-618 GRVGPDDTDMTEPDP
+618 RHCREYVEVHDPDNDPDTDNAIHYD
-633 EDYGGEY
+633 
-640 VWNWGYELTWPD
+640 N
-652 GSDEEGYYR
+652 
-661 DYYAYEKSRYLR
+661 
-673 VYAEHCKQ
+673 
-681 YVEIYKDS
+681 
-689 VTGNMVHLN
+689 
-698 DWRLPTEAELK
+698 WRLPTEAEIQ
-709 IIYKY
+709 IIIDFQYV
-714 QGGEN
+714 EN
-719 TNADAIDYLL
+719 AAMDEVL
-729 NAGAYFSASGPVAN
+729 SGPYYWSATGQVRN
-743 PNNNMSGISVRCIRD
+743 PGSGDTDSQSAVRCIRD
-758 SY
+758 VY

>member
-1 MKMKRILNTLLISAV
+1 MKRILNTLLISAV

-64 FDVDGTVPG
+64 FDVDGTLPG

-96 SFPAGSRYYVYL
+96 SFPAGSIYYVYL
-108 IANSTLAE
+108 IANSTLPE
-116 ADFGAVATYN
+116 ADFTAVTTYN

-132 QEDFDLHLTGLTVEG
+132 QEDYDLHLTGLTVEG

-157 AEDTDG
+157 AEDADG

-235 EDIRTAKVRNTAKTN
+235 EDIRTAKVRNTSKTN

-294 IFTSDGTSTDYK
+294 TFTSDGTSTDYK

-323 NYYEVNIDLIR
+323 NYYEVNIDLNR
-334 PGAATESVPE
+334 PGAATETVPE
-344 VLTDIYYSVIEW
+344 ELEDIYYSVTEW
-356 TSQDIFVGGDDR
+356 TVQDILVGGDDR

-373 VNRESM
+373 VNKESM

-403 KDVYYY
+403 KDIYYY

-433 ITVNSPVPTNKTIR
+433 ITVNSPVPDNNAIR
-447 YFTLVVTNQE
+447 YFTLVITNEE
-457 GISREVDVI
+457 GITREVTVA

-472 ITNTLSTYSYR
+472 ITNQQGWYSYR
-483 SDFLSSSGDPTGTA
+483 SDFYTGTYA
-497 IAEHYEKRSSFSR
+497 PTTYEYKGSR
-510 FSVDYDNG
+510 RVAADWDNNSWDYSTSVQNNYFFGSKVARMN
-518 TYQYRSD
+518 D
-525 DNGFF
+525 D
-530 ACKYVNE
+530 
-537 TYDSGD
+537 
-543 NQGLSDVD
+543 
-551 TYTASGTSGFNDPYN
+551 GTSRLYYYSWSQYGSTVNTNAGNLTSLDN
-566 ARMYNIRI
+566 ARMYHVQIT
-574 MASSGSYIIGR
+574 ASSGKYTIGI
-585 PKITDGV
+585 PKQDANGFTDDGE
-592 TDPGTDNA
+592 DNA
-600 QLVSPSFTIASR
+600 ELVSPSFMIASQ
-612 LGTLTT
+612 LGATQPPTSVEQAE
-618 GRVGPDDTDMTEPDP
+618 RHCREYVEVHDPDNDPDTDNAIHYD
-633 EDYGGEY
+633 
-640 VWNWGYELTWPD
+640 N
-652 GSDEEGYYR
+652 
-661 DYYAYEKSRYLR
+661 
-673 VYAEHCKQ
+673 
-681 YVEIYKDS
+681 
-689 VTGNMVHLN
+689 
-698 DWRLPTEAELK
+698 WRLPTAAEIQ
-709 IIYKY
+709 IIIDFQYV
-714 QGGEN
+714 EN
-719 TNADAIDYLL
+719 AAMDEVL
-729 NAGAYFSASGPVAN
+729 SGPYYWSATGQVNN
-743 PNNNMSGISVRCIRD
+743 PGSGDDGTQSAVRCIRD
-758 SY
+758 VY

>member
-1 MKMKRILNTLLISAV
+1 MKRILNTLLISAV

-64 FDVDGTVPG
+64 FDIDGTLPG

-96 SFPAGSRYYVYL
+96 SFPAGSIYYVYL
-108 IANSTLAE
+108 IANSTLPE
-116 ADFGAVATYN
+116 ADFTAVTTYN

-132 QEDFDLHLTGLTVEG
+132 QEDYDLHLTGLTVEG

-157 AEDTDG
+157 AEDADG

-235 EDIRTAKVRNTAKTN
+235 EDIRTAKVRNTSKTN

-294 IFTSDGTSTDYK
+294 TFTSDGTSTDYK

-323 NYYEVNIDLIR
+323 NYYEVNIDLNR
-334 PGAATESVPE
+334 PGAATETVPE
-344 VLTDIYYSVIEW
+344 ELEDIYYSVTEW
-356 TSQDIFVGGDDR
+356 TVQDILVGGDDR

-403 KDVYYY
+403 KDIYYY

-433 ITVNSPVPTNKTIR
+433 ITVNSPVPDNNAIR
-447 YFTLVVTNQE
+447 YFTLVITNEE
-457 GISREVDVI
+457 GITREVTVA

-472 ITNTLSTYSYR
+472 ITNQQGWYSYR
-483 SDFLSSSGDPTGTA
+483 SDFYTGTYA
-497 IAEHYEKRSSFSR
+497 PTTYEYKGSR
-510 FSVDYDNG
+510 RVAADWDNNSWDYSTSVQNNY
-518 TYQYRSD
+518 
-525 DNGFF
+525 FF
-530 ACKYVNE
+530 GSKVARMNA
-537 TYDSGD
+537 D
-543 NQGLSDVD
+543 
-551 TYTASGTSGFNDPYN
+551 GTSRLYYYSWSQYGSTVNTNAGNLTSLDN
-566 ARMYNIRI
+566 ARMYHVQIT
-574 MASSGSYIIGR
+574 ASSGKYTIGI
-585 PKITDGV
+585 PKQDENGFTDDGE
-592 TDPGTDNA
+592 DNA
-600 QLVSPSFTIASR
+600 ELVSPSFMIASQ
-612 LGTLTT
+612 LGATQPPTSVEQAE
-618 GRVGPDDTDMTEPDP
+618 RHCREYVEVHDPDNDPDTDNAIHYD
-633 EDYGGEY
+633 
-640 VWNWGYELTWPD
+640 N
-652 GSDEEGYYR
+652 
-661 DYYAYEKSRYLR
+661 
-673 VYAEHCKQ
+673 
-681 YVEIYKDS
+681 
-689 VTGNMVHLN
+689 
-698 DWRLPTEAELK
+698 WRLPTAAEIQ
-709 IIYKY
+709 IIIDFQYV
-714 QGGEN
+714 EN
-719 TNADAIDYLL
+719 AAMDEVL
-729 NAGAYFSASGPVAN
+729 SGPYYWSATGQVNN
-743 PNNNMSGISVRCIRD
+743 PGSGDDGTQSAVRCIRD
-758 SY
+758 VY

>member
-26 PDIDVASNESI
+26 PDIDMASNESI

-64 FDVDGTVPG
+64 FDIDGTVPG

-108 IANSTLAE
+108 IANSTLPD
-116 ADFGAVATYN
+116 ADFTAVTTYN

-132 QEDFDLHLTGLTVEG
+132 QEDYDLHLTGLTVEG

-157 AEDTDG
+157 AEDADG

-235 EDIRTAKVRNTAKTN
+235 EDIRTAKVRNTSKTN

-294 IFTSDGTSTDYK
+294 TFTSDGTSTDYK

-323 NYYEVNIDLIR
+323 NYYEVNIDLNR
-334 PGAATESVPE
+334 PGAATETVPE
-344 VLTDIYYSVIEW
+344 ELKDIYYSVTEW
-356 TSQDIFVGGDDR
+356 TVQDIFVGGDDR

-433 ITVNSPVPTNKTIR
+433 ITVNSPVPDNNAIR

-457 GISREVDVI
+457 GITREVTVA

-472 ITNTLSTYSYR
+472 ITNQQGWYSYR
-483 SDFLSSSGDPTGTA
+483 SDFYTGTYA
-497 IAEHYEKRSSFSR
+497 PTTYEYKGSR
-510 FSVDYDNG
+510 RVAADWDNNSWDYSTSVQNNYFFGSKVARMN
-518 TYQYRSD
+518 D
-525 DNGFF
+525 D
-530 ACKYVNE
+530 
-537 TYDSGD
+537 
-543 NQGLSDVD
+543 
-551 TYTASGTSGFNDPYN
+551 GTSRLYYYSWSQYGSTVNTNAGNLTSLDN
-566 ARMYNIRI
+566 ARMYHVQITS
-574 MASSGSYIIGR
+574 SSGKYTIGI
-585 PKITDGV
+585 PKQDANGFTDDGE
-592 TDPGTDNA
+592 DNA
-600 QLVSPSFTIASR
+600 ELVSPSFMIASQ
-612 LGTLTT
+612 LGATQPPTSVEQAE
-618 GRVGPDDTDMTEPDP
+618 RHCREYVEVHDPDNNPDTDNAIHYD
-633 EDYGGEY
+633 
-640 VWNWGYELTWPD
+640 N
-652 GSDEEGYYR
+652 
-661 DYYAYEKSRYLR
+661 
-673 VYAEHCKQ
+673 
-681 YVEIYKDS
+681 
-689 VTGNMVHLN
+689 
-698 DWRLPTEAELK
+698 WRLPTAAEIQ
-709 IIYKY
+709 IIIDFQYA
-714 QGGEN
+714 EN
-719 TNADAIDYLL
+719 AAMDEVL
-729 NAGAYFSASGPVAN
+729 SGPYYWSATGQVNN
-743 PNNNMSGISVRCIRD
+743 PGSGDDGTQSAVRCIRD
-758 SY
+758 VY

>member
-64 FDVDGTVPG
+64 FDIDGTLPG

-108 IANSTLAE
+108 IANSTLPE
-116 ADFGAVATYN
+116 ADFTAVTTYN

-132 QEDFDLHLTGLTVEG
+132 QEDYDLHLTGLTVEG

-157 AEDTDG
+157 AEDADG

-235 EDIRTAKVRNTAKTN
+235 EDIRTAKVRNTSKTN

-294 IFTSDGTSTDYK
+294 TFTSDGTSTDYK

-323 NYYEVNIDLIR
+323 NYYEVNIDLNR
-334 PGAATESVPE
+334 PGAATETVPE
-344 VLTDIYYSVIEW
+344 ELKDIYYSVTEW
-356 TSQDIFVGGDDR
+356 TVQDIFVGGDDR

-373 VNRESM
+373 VNKESM

-433 ITVNSPVPTNKTIR
+433 ITVNSPVPTNNAIR

-457 GISREVDVI
+457 GITREVTVA

-472 ITNTLSTYSYR
+472 ITNQQGWYSYR
-483 SDFLSSSGDPTGTA
+483 SDFYTGTYA
-497 IAEHYEKRSSFSR
+497 PTTYEYKGSR
-510 FSVDYDNG
+510 RVAADWDYNSWDYSTSVQNNYFFGSKVARMNDNG
-518 TYQYRSD
+518 TSRLYYYSWSQYGST
-525 DNGFF
+525 
-530 ACKYVNE
+530 VN
-537 TYDSGD
+537 TNAG
-543 NQGLSDVD
+543 NL
-551 TYTASGTSGFNDPYN
+551 TSLDN
-566 ARMYNIRI
+566 ARMYHVQIT
-574 MASSGSYIIGR
+574 ASSGKYTIGI
-585 PKITDGV
+585 PKQDENGFTDDGE
-592 TDPGTDNA
+592 DNA
-600 QLVSPSFTIASR
+600 ELVSPSFMIASQ
-612 LGTLTT
+612 LGATQPPTSVEQAE
-618 GRVGPDDTDMTEPDP
+618 RHCREYVEVHDPDNDPDTDNAIHYD
-633 EDYGGEY
+633 
-640 VWNWGYELTWPD
+640 N
-652 GSDEEGYYR
+652 
-661 DYYAYEKSRYLR
+661 
-673 VYAEHCKQ
+673 
-681 YVEIYKDS
+681 
-689 VTGNMVHLN
+689 
-698 DWRLPTEAELK
+698 WRLPTAAEIQ
-709 IIYKY
+709 IIIDFQYV
-714 QGGEN
+714 EN
-719 TNADAIDYLL
+719 AAMDEVL
-729 NAGAYFSASGPVAN
+729 SGPYYWSATGQVNN
-743 PNNNMSGISVRCIRD
+743 PGSGDTDSQSAVRCIRD
-758 SY
+758 VY